1 MVERQLSLAGF
12 RQASCQNHYLQISRK
27 GRCFPVPSLRRI
39 RQRGRTVSV
48 RLVLQES
55 LICSAET
62 FLYRTYPRLTL
73 RLRAPVEIENLL
85 PFDIRFRIY
94 DKNREHNWSS
104 FLRKGGTSPLHMAEL
119 SHLLLLSV
127 EIQDSREMTRQTRC
141 TRKTDHVLHAAFKRS
156 EFAIINTDN
165 PDDLPIE
172 HHTPVTDNSDIK
184 LNLQL
189 FYMYVFNLT
198 LSYPS

>member
-1 MVERQLSLAGF
+1 MNHF
-12 RQASCQNHYLQISRK
+12 RL
-27 GRCFPVPSLRRI
+27 
-39 RQRGRTVSV
+39 
-48 RLVLQES
+48 
-55 LICSAET
+55 
-62 FLYRTYPRLTL
+62 RTYPRLTL

-85 PFDIRFRIY
+85 PFDIRFRVY

-127 EIQDSREMTRQTRC
+127 EIQDSRKQLCSSISELRLISST
-141 TRKTDHVLHAAFKRS
+141 AFKRS

-172 HHTPVTDNSDIK
+172 HHTPVVDNNDIK
-184 LNLQL
+184 MNLQL
-189 FYMYVFNLT
+189 FYV
-198 LSYPS
+198 